1 MTRPTE
7 GVPPT
12 AMPLPAITPTM
23 AFFRPDVHRPG
34 VRAGLA
40 AVGGLVGLARA
51 VAASP
56 TWPGLG
62 ETAIVVRETPEPLI
76 GVVGRFDDAALTR
89 LAVLT
94 WQLEHVLPRTMVLD
108 YDAVEG
114 AVERLAAA
122 LTARFGRSTCARLR
136 YTALPR
142 GGYLVLGLLAYALGL
157 DQARLDAHDDA
168 DTALVVVDD
177 CIVSGHRL
185 RRFLDAAQPKH
196 PIIAATLFAAPELRA
211 AAERDP
217 RLRAVV
223 SAHDLRDDA
232 ERRHGVGYETWQE
245 GWRRRDDGS
254 YWIGHTQHVV
264 FPWNE
269 PDAGFWNAAS
279 GRAER
284 MWRLVA
290 PERCAKNRPPVGE
303 APVDVQT
310 QPTGTGPW
318 HPAPA
323 VLMARFEDT
332 HILGAP
338 HWPGCITLEGSAAAM
353 WDGLVAHGSPA
364 KAAQALAP
372 AYDVEPER
380 LRADLETFAAALVE
394 RGALEDAGT

>member
-1 MTRPTE
+1 MSH
-7 GVPPT
+7 
-12 AMPLPAITPTM
+12 PAITPTM
-23 AFFRPDVHRPG
+23 AFFKPDVHRPG

-40 AVGGLVGLARA
+40 AVGGLDGLARA
-51 VAASP
+51 VTASP
-56 TWPGLG
+56 TWRDLG
-62 ETAIVVRETPEPLI
+62 ETAIVVRETPAPLI

-94 WQLEHVLPRTMVLD
+94 WQFEHVLPRTMVLD
-108 YDAVEG
+108 YGAVER
-114 AVERLAAA
+114 AVERLAEG
-122 LTARFGRSTCARLR
+122 LTARFGRYTCASLR

-142 GGYLVLGLLAYALGL
+142 GGFVVLGLLAYALGL
-157 DQARLDAHDDA
+157 GQARLEAYGDD
-168 DTALVVVDD
+168 DTPLVVVDD
-177 CIVSGHRL
+177 CIVSGNRL

-211 AAERDP
+211 AAERDA
-217 RLRAVV
+217 RVRAVV

-232 ERRHGVGYETWQE
+232 ERRHGVGYEAWQE
-245 GWRRRDDGS
+245 GWRRRDQGG

-303 APVDVQT
+303 APVVVQT

-318 HPAPA
+318 HPAPT
-323 VLMARFEDT
+323 VLMARFEDA
-332 HILGAP
+332 HVLGAP
-338 HWPGCITLEGSAAAM
+338 HWSGCLTLEGTAAAM
-353 WDGLVAHGSPA
+353 WDALVVHGSPT
-364 KAAQALAP
+364 KAAEALAP

-380 LRADLETFAAALVE
+380 LRGDLEGFAAALVE
-394 RGALEDAGT
+394 HGALEVDAP